1 MWTSLCCF
9 TACCKENECFWSDV
23 DLVFDFDSPQRWSNQ
38 TEIHAHQCNSMHP
51 HEFLDMLTQQCCYI
65 DSVLTQIL
73 LPSQCCCSGCWSSA
87 QSHVDWRPSH
97 WRSHDLDKLLT
108 VEAFW
113 ITPMF
118 DFAQSCLPFLFVTGL
133 TCDLHCNS
141 IRFAFANKSLQRESN
156 NIPTCLLQ
164 PRMSAWILK
173 VTTEAN
179 TCKQHMIALNRC
191 GQCTAGK
198 DTYEGALTRQ
208 FIHCCSTLSSEELPQ
223 RCCDHS
229 KSTCKW
235 GRKGLQDCRC
245 VHKFIQ

>member
-38 TEIHAHQCNSMHP
+38 TEIHAHQCNSVHP
-51 HEFLDMLTQQCCYI
+51 HDVFLDMLTQQCCYI

-97 WRSHDLDKLLT
+97 WRSHELDKLLT

-133 TCDLHCNS
+133 TRDLHCNS
-141 IRFAFANKSLQRESN
+141 ILCICQHKLANKEQQHSNVIATAKDVCLDLES
-156 NIPTCLLQ
+156 
-164 PRMSAWILK
+164 
-173 VTTEAN
+173 EARSMY
-179 TCKQHMIALNRC
+179 C
-191 GQCTAGK
+191 
-198 DTYEGALTRQ
+198 RQ
-208 FIHCCSTLSSEELPQ
+208 GHL
-223 RCCDHS
+223 
-229 KSTCKW
+229 W
-235 GRKGLQDCRC
+235 GRTYQAIYPLLFNIVQWGVTPKMSCP
-245 VHKFIQ
+245 